1 MKLTER
7 PWLHALLC
15 GGALVWSASDALSAS
30 GEKVDFV
37 RDIQPIFQQACLKCH
52 GPETQKNSY
61 RLDAKAIALTG
72 GDYHAPNIILGKSSE
87 SPLIRF
93 VSGQD
98 EKLMMP
104 PKGERLTERQ
114 IALLKAWIDQGAV
127 WPEGASVKLED
138 KLDWWSLKPL
148 VKPGV
153 PKVQG
158 SKFKVQ
164 NPIDVFVVAKLVEK
178 GLPQP
183 PEAERRTLIGR
194 LYFDLIGLPPKP
206 EEIEAFIADKDPLA
220 YEKLVDC
227 LLASPQYGERWARHW
242 LDVVHYGDTHGYD
255 KDKPRPNAWPYRD
268 YVIRA
273 FNEDKPYARFV
284 QEQIAGD
291 IMYPGTRDGIEALG
305 FIAAGPWDF
314 IGHAEVPE
322 SKTDGKIARHLDR
335 DDMVANTM
343 QTFNSLTVGCAQCHN
358 HKFDPISQ
366 EDYYSLQAVFAALDR
381 TDKKYFADA
390 ERTKRFH
397 ELENQQREL
406 TARKKTIE
414 NKLKQL
420 GGKELAT
427 LEEQIAAASKKG
439 EGNTRSE
446 FGYHSAIAKEQNAEK
461 WVQVD
466 LGKSVVI
473 DKVVLQPCYDDFNGI
488 GAGFGFPVRFKIE
501 VSDDAEYKN
510 GRVNI
515 AAKDKEDGRNPGT
528 TPQSFSSSGATGR
541 YLRVTATKLA
551 LRKDDYIFALAELQ
565 VFDST
570 GHNLAANAPVT
581 SLDSI
586 EAPPRWR
593 KANLVDAIAPQPD
606 PATSG
611 RLAELQA
618 EKAALL
624 DKLLDASLKQERT
637 QVDQE
642 LNRTKVELAAFPKPD
657 VVYAGTVL
665 YGSGN
670 FAGTG
675 ANGGKPRPIHLLNRG
690 SVLTPGKE
698 VLPGALQAIAW
709 LPGRFEKAAQSAEGA
724 RRAELAKWLADERNP
739 LTWRS
744 IVNRVWQY
752 HFGKG
757 LAETPNDFGRMGV
770 QPTHPELIDWLAM
783 EFRDGGQSFKKLHKL
798 MVTSAT
804 YRQVSSVADEVKRR
818 NLPASQIR
826 LITSAAAVDAD
837 NRYLWRMNRRKLDA
851 EGVRDS
857 VLFVSGKLNL
867 KMGGPAFQ
875 DFVIEKPEHSPHY
888 QYHLHNPEDPLSH
901 RRSIYRFI
909 VRSQMQPFM
918 TTLDCAD
925 PSMQVGKRNESL
937 SPLQALALLNNGL
950 MVTMA
955 KHFAAKLEAGGGDV
969 TAQIERG
976 FSDATGRKP
985 TKDETQKL
993 VAYAK
998 EFGMTNACRVLFNLN
1013 EFSFVD

>member
-1 MKLTER
+1 MRLSCPKRRKAVAQMWRKVFVLS
-7 PWLHALLC
+7 
-15 GGALVWSASDALSAS
+15 GLVTMWITPDGFAADGS
-30 GEKVDFV
+30 KIDFI
-37 RDIQPIFQQACLKCH
+37 RDIQLIFQKNCFDCH
-52 GPETQKNSY
+52 GPDKQKNSY
-61 RLDAKAIALTG
+61 RLDAKSIALHG
-72 GDYHAPNIILGKSSE
+72 GDYHAPNIIPGKSAE

-93 VSGQD
+93 VSGLD
-98 EKLMMP
+98 EKITMP
-104 PKGERLTERQ
+104 PKGERLTEQQ
-114 IALLKAWIDQGAV
+114 IALLRAWIDQGAV
-127 WPEGASVKLED
+127 WPENAGVKLTD
-138 KLDWWSLKPL
+138 RMDWWSFKPL
-148 VKPGV
+148 ARPEV
-153 PKVQG
+153 PRVQS
-158 SKFKVQ
+158 SKFKVR
-164 NPIDVFVVAKLVEK
+164 NPIDAFVVAKLQEK
-178 GLPQP
+178 GLPQS
-183 PEAERRTLIGR
+183 PEADRRTLIR
-194 LYFDLIGLPPKP
+194 RVYFDLIGLPPKP
-206 EEIEAFIADKDPLA
+206 EEIEAFIADKDPQA
-220 YEKLVDC
+220 YEKLVDR

-255 KDKPRPNAWPYRD
+255 KDKPRLNAWPYRD

-284 QEQIAGD
+284 QEQVAGD
-291 IMYPGTRDGIEALG
+291 VMYPGTRDGIEALG
-305 FIAAGPWDF
+305 FIAAGPWDY

-390 ERTKRFH
+390 GLTKRFNA
-397 ELENQQREL
+397 LENQQHEL

-414 NKLKQL
+414 GKIKQL
-420 GGKELAT
+420 GGKELAA
-427 LEEQIAAASKKG
+427 LDEQIAAASKKG
-439 EGNTRSE
+439 QGNTRSE
-446 FGYHSAIAKEQNAEK
+446 FGYHSAIAKEQVAVK

-473 DKVVLQPCYDDFNGI
+473 EKVVLQPCYDDYNKI

-501 VSDDAEYKN
+501 VSDDSEFKSN
-510 GRVNI
+510 RVLI
-515 AAKDKEDGRNPGT
+515 TAKDQADVRNPGT
-528 TPQSFSSSGATGR
+528 APQTFASSGATGR
-541 YLRVTATKLA
+541 YVRVTATKLA
-551 LRKDDYIFALAELQ
+551 PRKEDYILALAELE
-565 VFDST
+565 VYDST

-581 SLDSI
+581 ALDSI

-606 PATSG
+606 PITSG
-611 RLAELQA
+611 QLADLQA
-618 EKAALL
+618 RRGKLIESLLDESTKKEKARV
-624 DKLLDASLKQERT
+624 E
-637 QVDQE
+637 QE

-675 ANGGKPRPIHLLNRG
+675 ANGGKPRPIYLLNRG
-690 SVLTPGKE
+690 SVLTPGNE
-698 VLPGALQAIAW
+698 VMPGAVQAISW
-709 LPGRFEKAAQSAEGA
+709 LPGRFENTVHSPEGE
-724 RRAELAKWLADERNP
+724 RRADLAKWLADERNP

-744 IVNRVWQY
+744 IVNRVWLY

-757 LAETPNDFGRMGV
+757 LAETPNDFGHMGAE
-770 QPTHPELIDWLAM
+770 PTNPELIDWLAV
-783 EFRDGGQSFKKLHKL
+783 EFRDGGQSLKQLHKL
-798 MVTSAT
+798 IMTSAT
-804 YRQVSSVADEVKRR
+804 YKQVSDSDRPTAQ
-818 NLPASQIR
+818 QI
-826 LITSAAAVDAD
+826 DAD
-837 NRYLWRMNRRKLDA
+837 NRYLWHMNRRKLDA
-851 EGVRDS
+851 ESIRDS
-857 VLFVSGKLNL
+857 VLLVSGKLNL

-888 QYHLHNPEDPLSH
+888 QYQLHDPEDPKSH

-925 PSMQVGKRNESL
+925 PSIQVGKRNESL

-955 KHFAAKLEAGGGDV
+955 KHFSERLEGDGGTLAAQV
-969 TAQIERG
+969 ERG
-976 FSDATGRKP
+976 FYAATGRKP
-985 TKDETQKL
+985 SADEKKKL
-993 VAYAK
+993 TAYAK
-998 EFGMTNACRVLFNLN
+998 EYGLTNACRVILNLN